1 MRFAQII
8 EFSTTRFD
16 EFERL
21 LDDWLAQTEGSR
33 TATRALET
41 RDRDRADTY
50 LQIIEFPSYEAAMA
64 NSALPATSEIADRMA
79 KMCDGPL
86 TFRNLDI
93 LREEAM

>member
-21 LDDWLAQTEGSR
+21 LDDWLSQTEGSR
-33 TATRALET
+33 TATRGIET
-41 RDRDRADTY
+41 RDRDRANTY

-64 NSALPATSEIADRMA
+64 NSALPATTQSATTMA
-79 KMCDGPL
+79 KLCDAPPI
-86 TFRNLDI
+86 FRNLDI
-93 LREEAM
+93 LRENNL

>member
-8 EFSTTRFD
+8 EFSTSRFD

-33 TATRALET
+33 TATRGIET
-41 RDRDRADTY
+41 RDRDRANTY

-64 NSALPATSEIADRMA
+64 NSALPATAEIATRMA
-79 KMCDGPL
+79 KLCDAPP

-93 LREEAM
+93 LREQGM